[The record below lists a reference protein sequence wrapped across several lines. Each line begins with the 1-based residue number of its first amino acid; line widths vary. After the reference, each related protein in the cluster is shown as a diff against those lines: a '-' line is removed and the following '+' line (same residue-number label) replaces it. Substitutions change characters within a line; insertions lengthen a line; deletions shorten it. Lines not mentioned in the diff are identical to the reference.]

1 MALVGIGV
9 TTEIQKTLGS
19 AITITGITK
28 ASPGVVTSVGHGLS
42 NGTVLVLSASAG
54 MVELDGQAVRVANKT
69 LDTFELEG
77 IDTTDYSTFSAGT
90 AQEVTVWSTISNATN
105 VSAPEAEPPDIPVT
119 TLIDTQEQIEPG
131 LVGAI
136 KGSIDALFN
145 PGLEAMTLVR
155 GYTRART
162 PAVLRVTWASGE
174 QWIAN
179 AKWAAGEGFQAS
191 QGQAVTA
198 PFTFTAVKRPVPY
211 GI

>member
-19 AITITGITK
+19 ALTITGITK
-28 ASPGVVTSVGHGLS
+28 ANPGVVTSTAHGLLD
-42 NGTVLVLSASAG
+42 GTVVVFTVTAG
-54 MVELDGQAVRVANKT
+54 MVELDGQACRVANKT
-69 LDTFELEG
+69 TDTFELEG

-90 AQEVTVWSTISNATN
+90 CKEVTVWSTLSNATN
-105 VSAPEAEPPDIPVT
+105 VSAPEAEPPDISVT

-162 PAVLRVTWASGE
+162 AAALRVTWASGE
-174 QWIAN
+174 EWITN

-191 QGQAVTA
+191 QGQAVTS
-198 PFTFTAVKRPVPY
+198 PFSFTCVKRPIPY
-211 GI
+211 GA